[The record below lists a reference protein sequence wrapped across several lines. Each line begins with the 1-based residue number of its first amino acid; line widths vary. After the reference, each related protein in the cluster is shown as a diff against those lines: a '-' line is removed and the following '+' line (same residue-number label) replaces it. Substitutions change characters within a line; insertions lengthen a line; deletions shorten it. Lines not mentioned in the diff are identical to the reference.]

1 MKGIGVFSPSTKSI
15 DASYGIVY
23 TSWNEHIVGRLL
35 ENTRKELISLGVS
48 KNNITTVEV
57 PGAFEI
63 PLAAKA
69 LASKNIDA
77 IITLGAVIKG
87 DTPHFDFIAASCIQG
102 ILNVSLEKE
111 KPIIFG
117 VLTTNTEEQALQR
130 SDKNRD
136 NKGAEFAR
144 SAMQMIEM
152 LSGIS
157 E

>member
-1 MKGIGVFSPSTKSI
+1 MKGIGIFSPSTKSI
-15 DASYGIVY
+15 NANYGIVY
-23 TSWNEHIVGRLL
+23 TSWNEHIVGSLL
-35 ENTRKELISLGVS
+35 ENTQKELISLGVS
-48 KNNITTVEV
+48 KNNIT
-57 PGAFEI
+57 
-63 PLAAKA
+63 AKA

-87 DTPHFDFIAASCIQG
+87 DTPHFDFIAASCTQG